1 MTDLR
6 AQSLDVTYPAHV
18 REVLSLS
25 LGEDDQPHWIAIDS
39 TGTRVVLNSAGG
51 GNGNRLFV
59 IDFYPASGA
68 LTMDERFRDAGATR
82 AGVSVTGF
90 SNA

>member
-39 TGTRVVLNSAGG
+39 TGTRVVLNSSGG
-51 GNGNRLFV
+51 GTAIGSL
-59 IDFYPASGA
+59 
-68 LTMDERFRDAGATR
+68 
-82 AGVSVTGF
+82 
-90 SNA
+90 